1 MKREIILILGG
12 ARSGKSRFA
21 QQLATEL
28 GERVLFLATA
38 KPLDEEMRHR
48 IAHHRRAR
56 PSQWRTLEA
65 SSGIAQA
72 IREHCGDA
80 EVVILDCLS
89 LLVAN
94 LMSPTHDPTELERV
108 DYGTVEK
115 EVSAELERVIALTEA
130 LPLRLIIVSNEVGMG
145 LVPVYPVGRAYRDL
159 LGRANQFIA
168 QRADRVYL
176 VIAGIPLQLK
186 GDHICDL
193 GD

>member
-1 MKREIILILGG
+1 MRGEIIFILGG
-12 ARSGKSRFA
+12 ARSGKSQFA

-38 KPLDEEMRHR
+38 KPLDEEMRRR
-48 IAHHRRAR
+48 IELHKKAR
-56 PSQWRTLEA
+56 PKTWRTVEVPTSVA
-65 SSGIAQA
+65 RA
-72 IREHCGDA
+72 IGEYVEDA
-80 EVVILDCLS
+80 DVVVLDCLS

-94 LMSPTHDPTELERV
+94 LMSPTHDPTELEV
-108 DYGTVEK
+108 IDFDSVEK
-115 EVSAELERVIALTEA
+115 EVSAEMERIIALAEA
-130 LPLRLIIVSNEVGMG
+130 LPISLIIVSNEVGMG

-176 VIAGIPLQLK
+176 VVAGIPVELK
-186 GDHICDL
+186 G